1 VSRGAEEA
9 GEQGKRGKKVH
20 PNNIVIR
27 TLILLITLYFVFLV
41 YGICSAPAQTAVKPV
56 FTTDLET
63 EMLAAGWTGVGSTD
77 YQEELIWSD
86 REFYSGKHSLE
97 VIKEESNEILSGWES
112 PPFPVQNHQYY
123 RVTFWAKT
131 SQPSY
136 WAIFFYNQYGALI
149 EGDRYSI
156 VEPAQQWTKQE
167 FYFQTKFPGETSS
180 IAFQPLT
187 KEPLYIDDVSIV
199 SATRADARQWA
210 DRLYATMPAI
220 AFQAIENE
228 RQFLPHTIDKLKH
241 GKPLKILLLGDSIAN
256 DLSNSLLDVL
266 LEGNFP
272 KSAIDV
278 EFTGK
283 GSTSWLKLQ
292 HQVQQRVIAHQPDL
306 VICEAISND
315 PKYLAD
321 PLSRIIDKTRKAV
334 GQTEFLLVT
343 PHLQN
348 WSEHRENGLLHRNV
362 LLQVAKEK
370 NVAVVD
376 LMADWE
382 SYLTKNNWQ
391 VDSLLR
397 DSLHMN
403 EFGRQ
408 LSARVIVNYFIQIAK
423 GV

>member
-1 VSRGAEEA
+1 VKKISLQYSENKDRRKNTTRVRTAMLVSILS
-9 GEQGKRGKKVH
+9 
-20 PNNIVIR
+20 IV
-27 TLILLITLYFVFLV
+27 TVGFGFLAIP
-41 YGICSAPAQTAVKPV
+41 GWAAVKPV
-56 FTTDLET
+56 FTTNFET

-77 YQEELIWSD
+77 YGDELIWSD
-86 REFYSGKHSLE
+86 RRSHSGKHSLA
-97 VIKEESNEILSGWES
+97 VLKEEEDKIPSGWES
-112 PPFPVQNHQYY
+112 PPFAVQNQQYY

-136 WAIFFYNQYGALI
+136 WAIFFYDRYGALI
-149 EGDRYSI
+149 EGDRYSLLQ
-156 VEPAQQWTKQE
+156 PSRDWRQQE
-167 FYFQTKFPGETSS
+167 FYFQTKFPGETAS

-199 SATRADARQWA
+199 PATRADARQWA
-210 DRLYATMPAI
+210 DRIYATIPAI
-220 AFQAIENE
+220 AFRATKHENQLLPKTIE
-228 RQFLPHTIDKLKH
+228 KLKH
-241 GKPLKILLLGDSIAN
+241 GKPLKIVVLGDSIAN
-256 DLSNSLLDVL
+256 DLSNSFLDVL
-266 LEGNFP
+266 LEGEFP
-272 KSAIDV
+272 KSAINI

-315 PKYLAD
+315 PKYLVD
-321 PLSRIIDKTRKAV
+321 PLLRIIDQTKEFSNN
-334 GQTEFLLVT
+334 TEFLLVT

-348 WSEHRENGLLHRNV
+348 WSENRENGLLHRNA
-362 LLQVAKEK
+362 LLQVGKEK
-370 NVAVVD
+370 NIAVVD

-382 SYLTKNNWQ
+382 SYLTENHWQ
-391 VDSLLR
+391 ADSLLR

-408 LSARVIVNYFIQIAK
+408 LSARVLVNYFVQITK

>member
-1 VSRGAEEA
+1 VITVILVSILSLVLLAFCFLAIPGWAE
-9 GEQGKRGKKVH
+9 
-20 PNNIVIR
+20 
-27 TLILLITLYFVFLV
+27 
-41 YGICSAPAQTAVKPV
+41 VKPI
-56 FTTDLET
+56 FSTDFET
-63 EMLAAGWTGVGSTD
+63 EMLTAGWTGVGSND
-77 YQEELIWSD
+77 YGEELIWSD
-86 REFYSGKHSLE
+86 RRSHSGKHSLE

-156 VEPAQQWTKQE
+156 VEPAQEWTKQE
-167 FYFQTKFPGETSS
+167 FYFQTKFPGETAS
-180 IAFQPLT
+180 IVFQPLT
-187 KEPLYIDDVSIV
+187 EQPLYIDDVSIV
-199 SATRADARQWA
+199 PANRADARQWA
-210 DRLYATMPAI
+210 DRIYATMPAI
-220 AFQAIENE
+220 AFKSTEYE

-241 GKPLKILLLGDSIAN
+241 GKPLNIVLLGDSIAN
-256 DLSNSLLDVL
+256 DLSNSFLDVL
-266 LEGNFP
+266 LEERFP
-272 KSAIDV
+272 KSVI
-278 EFTGK
+278 EIQFTGK

-292 HQVQQRVIAHQPDL
+292 HQVQQRIIAHQPDL

-321 PLSRIIDKTRKAV
+321 PLSRIIDRTRKINSN
-334 GQTEFLLVT
+334 TEFLLVT
-343 PHLQN
+343 THLQN
-348 WSEHRENGLLHRNV
+348 WSENEKDGLVYRNA

-370 NVAVVD
+370 DIAVVD
-376 LMADWE
+376 LMAFWK
-382 SYLTKNNWQ
+382 SYLAKNNWQ
-391 VDSLLR
+391 VESLLR

-408 LSARVIVNYFIQIAK
+408 LSARVIVNYFVQTVR

>member
-1 VSRGAEEA
+1 MKSHKSTSQRKNTTKVKTVILMHTFSFVLAVLVLCFLAIPGWTE
-9 GEQGKRGKKVH
+9 KK
-20 PNNIVIR
+20 PI
-27 TLILLITLYFVFLV
+27 FV
-41 YGICSAPAQTAVKPV
+41 
-56 FTTDLET
+56 TDFET

-77 YQEELIWSD
+77 YREELIWSD

-97 VIKEESNEILSGWES
+97 VLKEEEENEILSGWES
-112 PPFPVQNHQYY
+112 PPFAVQNQQYY

-131 SQPSY
+131 AQPSY

-156 VEPAQQWTKQE
+156 VEPAQEWTQQE
-167 FYFQTKFPGETSS
+167 FYFQTKFPGETAS

-187 KEPLYIDDVSIV
+187 NESLYIDDVSIMPT
-199 SATRADARQWA
+199 TRADARQWA
-210 DRLYATMPAI
+210 DRIYGTMPAI
-220 AFQAIENE
+220 AFRETNNDNQLLPKTIE
-228 RQFLPHTIDKLKH
+228 KLKH

-256 DLSNSLLDVL
+256 DLSNSFLDVL
-266 LEGNFP
+266 LEREFP
-272 KSAIDV
+272 KSAITVD
-278 EFTGK
+278 FTGK
-283 GSTSWLKLQ
+283 GNTSWLKLQ
-292 HQVQQRVIAHQPDL
+292 HQVQQRVIAHQPDF
-306 VICEAISND
+306 VIFEAISND

-321 PLSRIIDKTRKAV
+321 PLSRIIDRTRKSSSN
-334 GQTEFLLVT
+334 TEFLLVT
-343 PHLQN
+343 PHLRN
-348 WSEHRENGLLHRNV
+348 WSENRENGLLHRNA
-362 LLQVAKEK
+362 LLQVGKEK

-408 LSARVIVNYFIQIAK
+408 LSARVIVDYFVRIIE